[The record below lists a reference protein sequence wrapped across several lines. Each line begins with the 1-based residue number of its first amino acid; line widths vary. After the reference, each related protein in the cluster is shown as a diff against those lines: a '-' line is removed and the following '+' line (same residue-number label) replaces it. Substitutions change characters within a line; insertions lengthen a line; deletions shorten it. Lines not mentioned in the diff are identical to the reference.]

1 MVDIAVDEA
10 TLERLKSHARP
21 FLDVNPDAVINRAL
35 DALDQQAGVGASKE
49 GTRMDS
55 ERRIDPQRLPDLTH
69 TKVLDAMIGGIVVA
83 RPKWNHLRDRMVVKL
98 AKERARNFDELN
110 RLCPANMVQG
120 RKQEEGYRFLSEID
134 VSVQGQ
140 PANGAGLAIVTAA
153 QRLGIALD
161 IGFMWRNTERAAH
174 PGDRARIRVAG
185 EFAASSREAN
195 EKRDLNII
203 NAHADELNEEAVD
216 VLGYQVEM

>member
-1 MVDIAVDEA
+1 MVNIIVEEA
-10 TLERLKSHARP
+10 TLERLESHARP
-21 FLDVNPDAVINRAL
+21 FVDLSPDAVINRAL
-35 DALDQQAGVGASKE
+35 DALDRQAGNAASMVA
-49 GTRMDS
+49 TRTDS
-55 ERRIDPQRLPDLTH
+55 ERQIDPQRLPDLTH
-69 TKVLDAMIGGIVVA
+69 TKVLDATIGGLVVA

-98 AKERARNFDELN
+98 AKERAGNFDDLN

-120 RKQEEGYRFLSEID
+120 KKQEEGYRYLSEID

-153 QRLGIALD
+153 QKLGIALD

-174 PGDRARIRVAG
+174 PGDRARIKVAG
-185 EFAASSREAN
+185 ALATNSREAYD
-195 EKRDLNII
+195 KRDLNII
-203 NAHADELNEEAVD
+203 NAHSDELNEEAID

>member
-1 MVDIAVDEA
+1 MVNITVEEA
-10 TLERLKSHARP
+10 TLERLRSHARP
-21 FLDVNPDAVINRAL
+21 FVDVSPDAVINRAL
-35 DALDQQAGVGASKE
+35 DALDQQGSVAASARSTWK
-49 GTRMDS
+49 DS

-69 TKVLDAMIGGIVVA
+69 TKVLDATIGGVVVA

-98 AKERARNFDELN
+98 ANKFAGNFDELN

-120 RKQEEGYRFLSEID
+120 RKRDEGYRYLSEIG

-185 EFAASSREAN
+185 VLTSRSRETKD
-195 EKRDLNII
+195 KRDLDII
-203 NAHADELNEEAVD
+203 NAHADELNEEAID